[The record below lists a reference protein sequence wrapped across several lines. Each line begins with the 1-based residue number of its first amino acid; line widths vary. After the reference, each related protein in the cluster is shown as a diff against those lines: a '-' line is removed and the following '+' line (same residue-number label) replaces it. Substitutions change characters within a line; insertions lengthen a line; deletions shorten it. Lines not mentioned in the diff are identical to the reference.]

1 MTWVVDTCVLIDVF
15 RGDKKFAAMSSMALQ
30 LKLDDVLTVAPKS

>member
-15 RGDKKFAAMSSMALQ
+15 RGDKTFSVMSSMA
-30 LKLDDVLTVAPKS
+30 PYYP